1 MAAVKSNAM
10 ARIPSVK
17 QAVESTP
24 RRTSAVK
31 KPKAPPQA
39 VQTPAGEVDAT
50 AAPRRGR
57 PLSAASARS
66 ADLPLDPPP
75 ALGTGRPAHTAPARR
90 PGRPTGAARGPEQ
103 RERLLNAALALFAR
117 QGIVDTTLGEIAREA
132 GFTPAMMHY
141 YFKTRDQLLDVLID
155 ERFAPL
161 RAGLGVP
168 FQENPDDPVAAIT
181 QLARRLVQAAGDYP
195 WFPSLW
201 VREVISDGG
210 LLRQRMHERFGN
222 THQKAWLAA
231 IARWQKEGRLNAAL
245 EPALVF
251 VTLLGLTIL
260 PMATSK
266 LWRNDPARRDIGSE
280 EIARHVVA
288 LLVQGIGPK
297 KAD

>member
-1 MAAVKSNAM
+1 MARPPTDDQAVKTAPSSTAAVK
-10 ARIPSVK
+10 ARKPSK
-17 QAVESTP
+17 QV
-24 RRTSAVK
+24 V
-31 KPKAPPQA
+31 QA
-39 VQTPAGEVDAT
+39 QAGDSPSPAT
-50 AAPRRGR
+50 A
-57 PLSAASARS
+57 
-66 ADLPLDPPP
+66 
-75 ALGTGRPAHTAPARR
+75 APARR
-90 PGRPTGAARGPEQ
+90 PGRPSGAARGLQQ
-103 RERLLNAALALFAR
+103 RSRLLDAALALFAR

-168 FQENPDDPVAAIT
+168 FQEHPDDPVAAIT
-181 QLARRLVQAAGDYP
+181 QLTQRLVQVATDHP

-210 LLRQRMHERFGN
+210 LLRQRMYERFGDA
-222 THQKAWLAA
+222 HQKASLLS
-231 IARWQKEGRLNAAL
+231 IARWQKEGRLNAGL

-260 PMATSK
+260 PLATSK
-266 LWRNDPARRDIGSE
+266 LWRNDPMRRNIGGE
-280 EIARHVVA
+280 EIARHAVA

>member
-1 MAAVKSNAM
+1 LFHGAGILKLINVAINICDIASLVKLNAMTMIPPDDPEVGNAM
-10 ARIPSVK
+10 AHAAVAK
-17 QAVESTP
+17 AGGAVE
-24 RRTSAVK
+24 RRPTASRVGAE
-31 KPKAPPQA
+31 
-39 VQTPAGEVDAT
+39 PAG
-50 AAPRRGR
+50 
-57 PLSAASARS
+57 
-66 ADLPLDPPP
+66 DLK
-75 ALGTGRPAHTAPARR
+75 AVPARR
-90 PGRPTGAARGPEQ
+90 PGRPTGAARGPAQ
-103 RERLLNAALALFAR
+103 RARLLDAALTLFAR
-117 QGIVDTTLGEIAREA
+117 KGIVDTTLGEIAREA

-161 RAGLGVP
+161 RASLGVP

-181 QLARRLVQAAGDYP
+181 QLARQLVRAATEHP

-222 THQKAWLAA
+222 AHQKASLLA

-260 PMATSK
+260 PLATSK
-266 LWRNDPARRDIGSE
+266 LWGNDPLRREIGGE
-280 EIARHVVA
+280 EIARHAVA

-297 KAD
+297 TAD